1 VHHDCLCGPGR
12 LSYDEGEDEESF
24 EWVDFRELTDKE
36 VRQHPSH
43 IVVQSRPPPA
53 PRPPATP
60 AAAAKTGSADPE
72 QVCYSLPQCCHAHVY
87 IG

>member
-1 VHHDCLCGPGR
+1 MRHDNLCGSGR

-24 EWVDFRELTDKE
+24 EWVDFRELTDQE

-43 IVVQSRPPPA
+43 IVVQSCPAPA

-72 QVCYSLPQCCHAHVY
+72 QVCSSLPQCCHAHVY